1 MDVLTLLLFGVGL
14 VLLVVGANQMVRGA
28 SGLAA
33 AVGISPLVIGL
44 TVVALGTSS
53 PELAVTVQASWAGR
67 AGVGLGNVV
76 GSNVFN
82 VLVVLG
88 ASALM
93 APLLVSK
100 ELIRRDGPV
109 MVATSVL
116 LLLLALDRELTR
128 LDAAL
133 LVAILIGYTG
143 YLIWRTRQDPPPQEE
158 DEPDR
163 SPWPLQVVRVV
174 GGVALL
180 VLGAR
185 WLVGGAVAVAEAVGL
200 SEVVIGLTVVAI
212 GTSLPEVAT
221 TLAATFR
228 GQRDI
233 AVGNVVGSNIYNLLA
248 VLGLAALVS
257 PAPIPVPSS
266 AVQFDVPVAV
276 GVAGA
281 CLLSF
286 LVGYDVTRWEG
297 ALFLGAYLAYTTYL
311 ILEAIN
317 HPALPTYRSVL
328 LPLVAGGL
336 VILLARA
343 VRFWWR
349 RRQDVSGSASGG
361 S

>member
-1 MDVLTLLLFGVGL
+1 MDLVTLLLFAVGL

-28 SGLAA
+28 SGLAVT
-33 AVGISPLVIGL
+33 VGISPLVVGL

-82 VLVVLG
+82 ILFVLG
-88 ASALM
+88 ASALI

-100 ELIRRDGPV
+100 ELVRRDGPV
-109 MVATSVL
+109 MVATAVL

-128 LDAAL
+128 VDGAL
-133 LVAILIGYTG
+133 LVAIMVGYTG
-143 YLIWRTRQDPPPQEE
+143 YLVWRTRQDPPPQE
-158 DEPDR
+158 DDDPDR

-185 WLVGGAVAVAEAVGL
+185 WLVDGAVAVAETVGL
-200 SEVVIGLTVVAI
+200 SDVVIGLTVVAI
-212 GTSLPEVAT
+212 GTSLPE
-221 TLAATFR
+221 
-228 GQRDI
+228 RDI

-266 AVQFDVPVAV
+266 SVQFDVPVAV

-286 LVGYDVTRWEG
+286 LGGYDVTRWEG
-297 ALFLGAYLAYTTYL
+297 ALFLGTYLAYTAYL

-317 HPALPTYRSVL
+317 HPVLPTYRSVI
-328 LPLVAGGL
+328 LPLVAVGL
-336 VILLARA
+336 VVLLVRA
-343 VRFWWR
+343 VQFWWR
-349 RRQDVSGSASGG
+349 RRQEGSNAAAPQGR
-361 S
+361 